1 MVNKKFLK
9 EKIEL
14 IQKELVDLKKLTV
27 FSFQEIV
34 SDFMKQNTLE
44 RILEKIIIRAIDI
57 NQHLIAELSTEE
69 MTSPK
74 NYKETFLKLS
84 DFEICP
90 KEFAENISKSVGTRN
105 ILVHEYDEV
114 DYSQIY
120 SSISDCLKDYYQ
132 YCDYI
137 LKFLEKIEKGGEKI

>member
-1 MVNKKFLK
+1 MVNKEFIKRKIFLIEKEFEFLK
-9 EKIEL
+9 EFSE
-14 IQKELVDLKKLTV
+14 

-34 SDFMKQNTLE
+34 SDFKKQAIVERLME
-44 RILEKIIIRAIDI
+44 RIIMRAIDI

-69 MTSPK
+69 MSPPK
-74 NYKETFLKLS
+74 NYKETFLKLA
-84 DFEICP
+84 DLKIYP
-90 KEFAENISKSVGTRN
+90 KEFAKNISKSVGTRN
-105 ILVHEYDEV
+105 ILVHQYDEI

-137 LKFLEKIEKGGEKI
+137 FKFLEKN

>member
-1 MVNKKFLK
+1 MVNKEFIKRKIFLIEKEFEFLK
-9 EKIEL
+9 EFSE
-14 IQKELVDLKKLTV
+14 

-34 SDFMKQNTLE
+34 SDFKKQAIVERLME
-44 RILEKIIIRAIDI
+44 RIIMRAIDI

-69 MTSPK
+69 MSPPK
-74 NYKETFLKLS
+74 NYKETFLKLA
-84 DFEICP
+84 DLKIYP
-90 KEFAENISKSVGTRN
+90 KEFAKNISKSVGTRN
-105 ILVHEYDEV
+105 ILVHQYDEI

-137 LKFLEKIEKGGEKI
+137 LKFLEKN